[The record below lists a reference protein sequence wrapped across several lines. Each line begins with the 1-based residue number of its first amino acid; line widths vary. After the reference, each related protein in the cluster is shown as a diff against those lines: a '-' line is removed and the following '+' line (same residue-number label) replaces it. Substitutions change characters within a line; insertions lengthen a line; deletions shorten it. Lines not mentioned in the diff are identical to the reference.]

1 MKSKKFLL
9 ITLGIILAGCVPSLL
24 PLYTPK
30 DVVYDPKL
38 IGVWTDPNSPYS
50 GTWEFRGIP
59 DSNSYLMI
67 YTDEKRSSGVF
78 VVILMKLDKML
89 FLDVFPID
97 DPNLQI
103 NSLYAIHFLPVH
115 TFMKVEQIEPTL
127 KLRLMDVDK
136 FTKRLEKN
144 PQLLKYEVIYEASIF
159 EKKQLKI
166 VLTASTKELQ
176 DFMRKHANDS
186 DVFGE
191 PSNMKH
197 VQPPDGNRPTD
208 PNAKK

>member
-1 MKSKKFLL
+1 LL
-9 ITLGIILAGCVPSLL
+9 FAIAITLAGCIPSLH
-24 PLYTPK
+24 PLYTDK

-38 IGVWTDPNSPYS
+38 VGVWAEPNSPSS

-59 DSNSYLMI
+59 DSKSYLMI
-67 YTDEKRSSGVF
+67 YTDEKKRSGEF

-103 NSLYAIHFLPVH
+103 NSLYAIHLLPVH
-115 TFMKVEQIEPTL
+115 TFMKVDQIEPTL

-144 PQLLKYEVIYEASIF
+144 PQLLKYEVIYEVNIL
-159 EKKQLKI
+159 EKRQPRI

-176 DFMRKHANDS
+176 EFMRKHAGDK

-191 PSNMKH
+191 PSNMKRL
-197 VQPPDGNRPTD
+197 PPQGSNKPAD
-208 PNAKK
+208 PNAKE